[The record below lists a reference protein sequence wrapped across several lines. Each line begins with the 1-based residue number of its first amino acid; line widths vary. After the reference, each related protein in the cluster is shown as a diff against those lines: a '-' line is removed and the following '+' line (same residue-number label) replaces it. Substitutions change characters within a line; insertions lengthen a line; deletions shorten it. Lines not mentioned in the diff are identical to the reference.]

1 MDQTLVYPTRSCFQ
15 KEYNI
20 LASNHED
27 KEIQQK
33 TDRENSIYIAHVI
46 LNFITMDFLIP
57 KIKESLILEKS
68 SLHLI
73 FIHILTSQI
82 IVIHSWWS
90 TYFLFIN
97 QGNDYWLTSHDNN
110 GLTFVFVYACVIKQF
125 IEE

>member
-1 MDQTLVYPTRSCFQ
+1 MYETISKYKNVF
-15 KEYNI
+15 KKNI
-20 LASNHED
+20 LASNHEN
-27 KEIQQK
+27 KERQQK
-33 TDRENSIYIAHVI
+33 TERGNSICIYSTCI
-46 LNFITMDFLIP
+46 LNFLAMDFLIP
-57 KIKESLILEKS
+57 KVKESLIWEKS

-97 QGNDYWLTSHDNN
+97 QGNDYWLTTHDNN